1 MDEGIQPVKVKPVR
15 VKPAKDGPVASRPVF
30 LTLVCLFSFVFFAI
44 MSLLFFAGIFWSKWI
59 TSVTNQY
66 APPGL
71 YALSTIRLIFTGGFL
86 LHALALTGSI
96 LMWNLRKAGYYL
108 VALSCI
114 LIASFQLIQPQIAV
128 TTTAVY
134 ILLLLMFGIFFRR
147 LH

>member
-1 MDEGIQPVKVKPVR
+1 MDEGIQPVKVKP
-15 VKPAKDGPVASRPVF
+15 AKSGPVKTRPV
-30 LTLVCLFSFVFFAI
+30 LMTVLCLFSFVFFAI
-44 MSLLFFAGIFWSKWI
+44 MAVLFFAGIFWSDWI

-86 LHALALTGSI
+86 LHALAFTGSI
-96 LMWNLRKAGYYL
+96 LLWNMRKGGYYL
-108 VALSCI
+108 LAISCI

-134 ILLLLMFGIFFRR
+134 ILLLLMFGIFFRW

>member
-1 MDEGIQPVKVKPVR
+1 MDEGIQPVKVKP
-15 VKPAKDGPVASRPVF
+15 AKTGPVKTRPV
-30 LTLVCLFSFVFFAI
+30 LMTVLCLFSFVFFAI
-44 MSLLFFAGIFWSKWI
+44 MAVLFFAGIFWSDWI

-86 LHALALTGSI
+86 LHALALSGSI
-96 LMWNLRKAGYYL
+96 LLWNLRKEGYYL
-108 VALSCI
+108 LALSCI